1 MNVLYTSMRPM
12 GSMRISSRN
21 QNICLRSFCNK
32 HNMIFSLPIPEFVYP
47 NCFVQLFNIIK
58 SPSYQGSNLVF
69 YSVHQFTD
77 YPGDIS
83 TISDSLF
90 YTFCSVNFA
99 LEDQSFAKGQV
110 SDFMEFLLTNITSL
124 RTTQ

>member
-12 GSMRISSRN
+12 GSIRISSRN

-32 HNMIFSLPIPEFVYP
+32 YNMAFSLPIPEFVYP

-69 YSVHQFTD
+69 YSVNQFSD
-77 YPGDIS
+77 YKGDIS
-83 TISDSLF
+83 TISHILLES
-90 YTFCSVNFA
+90 FCSVSFA
-99 LEDQSFAKGQV
+99 LEDQSFTSTQI
-110 SDFMEFLLTNITSL
+110 SDFVNFMSIN
-124 RTTQ
+124 TTVSPLAQ